1 MLSFQMDKFISHK
14 EEESTGA
21 EEEEETQFTTQTVV
35 TLQPDW
41 PEIYSGET
49 ITLTCDIQDGGDA
62 EWEYLWRTPRSYR
75 PQNLRRSMIR
85 ASHSG
90 DYELMNILLY
100 CGHAQ
105 DVLLSIEPNWSTF
118 FTGENVTFR
127 CDIRKGRHADW
138 YYSLQRDGHTFP
150 PNSPKRRF
158 PQSLT
163 PEHSGRQYQCVA
175 AHKSSPAVMIESNK
189 VSLTVSGKDV
199 VLETPAASVPEGESV
214 TLHCRHRN
222 KRKEKNAVFYRD
234 GSLIEMD
241 TNPPNTTSIS
251 LKADG
256 SFYKCKF
263 DDEESEPIK
272 LRMKQRPT
280 ARLSKYSPAVGRVT
294 MTCSVTSSSPSS
306 SGWKYFWYRGKK
318 TSEPINTEDVA
329 LHQNGE
335 IRVSQGGRGGGGVY
349 WCRGGSGDPVYYSEY
364 SDPVVTNRAVVTLQ
378 PDWPEIYSGET
389 ITLTCDIQD
398 GGDAEWEYLWN
409 SGSASLSV
417 SPDRLQHFSKESLS
431 LSCEGNATEWRVKR
445 FTKPDRLSSCS
456 DWGTMT
462 GSTCNMDSNGFSG
475 VYWCESETGQ
485 FSNAANITI
494 QRGDVILVSSVH
506 PVTEGHPVTLSCKFK
521 TEKILHNVDFY
532 KNGKLIPNH
541 TSGQLFISEVTKS
554 DEGFYKCKGSDS
566 PQSLKSLTS
575 SENAAASSP
584 FPVLLVVGLV
594 CGVSLIILL
603 LLFLYRCRKS
613 KGSRLMRSQSTN
625 QSAATDHMTNQG
637 ETQDNTYASLLHGDS
652 CLYETIR
659 GSEEAEHG
667 KNTEPEESVYSNVTM
682 GTAAGGPQP
691 VLTVSPSWPSPGGS
705 VALTC
710 SVEHPSAGWSFFWYK
725 GQKTSKPVITT
736 DNIFLINELIG
747 DSQEGGRGGVYWCR
761 GGRGDPVYYSEYS
774 DPVVTNRAVVTLQP
788 DWPEIYSG
796 ETITLTCDIQDG
808 GDAEWEYLWR
818 TPRSYRP
825 QNPKRSMIKPSHS
838 GDYKCRG
845 KLKDENSFT
854 EWSDAFTIKASG
866 PQPVLTVSP
875 SWPSPGGSVAL
886 TCSVEHPSAGWSF
899 FWYQL
904 VPKRSDYSYEPLPGS
919 TKGTEQDSYIVHGQT
934 HTAGYVCR
942 AARGDPVFYS
952 LYSKPKFIWSGDS
965 GSASLSVSPDRLQ
978 HFRKESLSLSCEG
991 NATEWRVRR
1000 FTKPDRLSSC
1010 SDWGTMT
1017 GSTCN
1022 MDRYWF
1028 SGVHWCE
1035 SETGQFSNAANIT
1048 IQSGDVILVSSVHP
1062 VTEGH
1067 PVTLS
1072 CKFKTE
1078 KILHNV
1084 DFYKNGKLI
1093 PNHTSGQLFISEV
1106 TKSDEGFYKCKGSD
1120 SPQSLKSLTSSASWL
1135 SVKFSE
1141 DAAASSPFP
1150 VLLVVGLVCGVSLII
1165 LLLLFLYRCR
1175 KSKGSRLMRSQST
1188 NQSAATD
1195 HMTNQGKN
1203 TEPEES
1209 VYSNVM
1215 MGTAAV
1221 VFVD

>member
-1 MLSFQMDKFISHK
+1 
-14 EEESTGA
+14 
-21 EEEEETQFTTQTVV
+21 
-35 TLQPDW
+35 
-41 PEIYSGET
+41 
-49 ITLTCDIQDGGDA
+49 
-62 EWEYLWRTPRSYR
+62 
-75 PQNLRRSMIR
+75 
-85 ASHSG
+85 
-90 DYELMNILLY
+90 
-100 CGHAQ
+100 
-105 DVLLSIEPNWSTF
+105 
-118 FTGENVTFR
+118 
-127 CDIRKGRHADW
+127 
-138 YYSLQRDGHTFP
+138 
-150 PNSPKRRF
+150 
-158 PQSLT
+158 
-163 PEHSGRQYQCVA
+163 
-175 AHKSSPAVMIESNK
+175 
-189 VSLTVSGKDV
+189 
-199 VLETPAASVPEGESV
+199 
-214 TLHCRHRN
+214 
-222 KRKEKNAVFYRD
+222 
-234 GSLIEMD
+234 
-241 TNPPNTTSIS
+241 
-251 LKADG
+251 
-256 SFYKCKF
+256 
-263 DDEESEPIK
+263 
-272 LRMKQRPT
+272 
-280 ARLSKYSPAVGRVT
+280 

-329 LHQNGE
+329 LHQNGK
-335 IRVSQGGRGGGGVY
+335 IRVSQEGGRGVY

-398 GGDAEWEYLWN
+398 GGDAEWEYLWRTPGPQNPSGFMIRASHSGDYECRGKLKDEN
-409 SGSASLSV
+409 SL
-417 SPDRLQHFSKESLS
+417 
-431 LSCEGNATEWRVKR
+431 TEWSDA
-445 FTKPDRLSSCS
+445 FTFKLS
-456 DWGTMT
+456 
-462 GSTCNMDSNGFSG
+462 
-475 VYWCESETGQ
+475 
-485 FSNAANITI
+485 I
-494 QRGDVILVSSVH
+494 
-506 PVTEGHPVTLSCKFK
+506 
-521 TEKILHNVDFY
+521 
-532 KNGKLIPNH
+532 
-541 TSGQLFISEVTKS
+541 
-554 DEGFYKCKGSDS
+554 
-566 PQSLKSLTS
+566 
-575 SENAAASSP
+575 
-584 FPVLLVVGLV
+584 
-594 CGVSLIILL
+594 
-603 LLFLYRCRKS
+603 
-613 KGSRLMRSQSTN
+613 
-625 QSAATDHMTNQG
+625 
-637 ETQDNTYASLLHGDS
+637 
-652 CLYETIR
+652 
-659 GSEEAEHG
+659 
-667 KNTEPEESVYSNVTM
+667 
-682 GTAAGGPQP
+682 GGPQP

-725 GQKTSKPVITT
+725 GQKTSKPVITREGV
-736 DNIFLINELIG
+736 LLPNEQIG
-747 DSQEGGRGGVYWCR
+747 DSQEGGRGVYWCR

-825 QNPKRSMIKPSHS
+825 QNPSGFMIRASHS

-854 EWSDAFTIKASG
+854 EWSDAFTFKLSIGG

-904 VPKRSDYSYEPLPGS
+904 VPERSDYSYELLPGS

-952 LYSKPKFIWSGDS
+952 LYSEPKFIWSGDS

-978 HFRKESLSLSCEG
+978 HFSKESLSLSCEG

-1000 FTKPDRLSSC
+1000 FSEFGHLTSC

-1022 MDRYWF
+1022 MNSNGI
-1028 SGVHWCE
+1028 SGVYWCE

-1048 IQSGDVILVSSVHP
+1048 IQRGDVILVSSVRP

-1120 SPQSLKSLTSSASWL
+1120 SPQSLKSLTSSESWL
-1135 SVKFSE
+1135 SVKY
-1141 DAAASSPFP
+1141 AAASSPFP

-1195 HMTNQGKN
+1195 HMTNQDETQDN
-1203 TEPEES
+1203 TYASPCHSDSCLYETIRGSAEREHDES
-1209 VYSNVM
+1209 MLTYSVIELRNIKKERNNESDEIAVYSDVKM
-1215 MGTAAV
+1215 PSAAGSSRSAAA
-1221 VFVD
+1221 DETLYSELKPAHDQ